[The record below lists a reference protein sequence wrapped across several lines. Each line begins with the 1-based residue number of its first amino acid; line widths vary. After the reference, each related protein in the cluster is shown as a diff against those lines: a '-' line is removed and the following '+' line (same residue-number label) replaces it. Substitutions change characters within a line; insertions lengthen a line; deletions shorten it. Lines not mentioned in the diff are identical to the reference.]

1 MIRKVFILFA
11 VVALVFAAVPAEA
24 SSISDLQNELKNTE
38 NKIDSITDK
47 LKEVKSEK
55 YGVEKQIEELDGQIR
70 SLVSEE
76 DSLNDVVTVLENN
89 IAAKEAEIEQIKD
102 DISSNTELLED
113 RLRAMYKNG
122 AVGYLEVLFNADDVV
137 DFMTRAD
144 MVQRVV
150 NSDVEILENL
160 ESQQTEL
167 EIAKLELKSEQNNY
181 YMALED
187 VQSKRNDVEIASRAK
202 ETYMSSL
209 EDNIEELKREE
220 QKLLDASSEIENKIK
235 QKQLEMKYAG
245 GEMAWPA
252 PGYYRITSPYG
263 MRPHPLY
270 GYWSMHTGVDVGVP
284 MRSNIVAPNS
294 GVVTYAG
301 WYGAYGNIVLIDHGG
316 GISTLMAHNTSV
328 LVTEGQSVTKGQI
341 VSYSGTTGMSTGPHL
356 HFEVR
361 VNGSHT
367 NPLDYYSGF

>member
-1 MIRKVFILFA
+1 
-11 VVALVFAAVPAEA
+11 
-24 SSISDLQNELKNTE
+24 
-38 NKIDSITDK
+38 
-47 LKEVKSEK
+47 
-55 YGVEKQIEELDGQIR
+55 
-70 SLVSEE
+70 
-76 DSLNDVVTVLENN
+76 
-89 IAAKEAEIEQIKD
+89 
-102 DISSNTELLED
+102 
-113 RLRAMYKNG
+113 MYKNG

-150 NSDVEILENL
+150 NSDVEILETL
-160 ESQQTEL
+160 EEQQTEL
-167 EIAKLELKSEQNNY
+167 NIAKLELKSEQNNY

-187 VQSKRNDVEIASRAK
+187 VQSKKNDVEIASRAK
-202 ETYMSSL
+202 ATYMSNL
-209 EDNIEELKREE
+209 DDNIEELKAEE
-220 QKLLDASSEIENKIK
+220 QKLIDASNDIENKIK

-252 PGYYRITSPYG
+252 PGNYRITSPYG

-294 GVVTYAG
+294 GVITYAG

-328 LVTEGQSVTKGQI
+328 LVSEGQSVTKGEL

>member
-1 MIRKVFILFA
+1 MIRKAFILL
-11 VVALVFAAVPAEA
+11 VAFVLVFAAMPAEA
-24 SSISDLQNELKNTE
+24 SSISDLQSELKNNG

-55 YGVEKQIEELDGQIR
+55 YGVENQIAVLDSQIR
-70 SLVSEE
+70 FLVSEE
-76 DSLNDVVTVLENN
+76 GSLNDVVSEFENN
-89 IAAKEAEIEQIKD
+89 IAVKEVEIEQIKS
-102 DISSNTELLED
+102 DISSNSELLEE

-122 AVGYLEVLFNADDVV
+122 AVGYLEVLFNANDVV
-137 DFMTRAD
+137 DFLTRAD

-150 NSDVEILENL
+150 NSDVEILEGL
-160 ESQQTEL
+160 EGQKTDL
-167 EIAKLELKSEQNNY
+167 EIAQLALESEQNNY
-181 YMALED
+181 YKALED
-187 VQSKRNDVEIASRAK
+187 VQLKRKDVEIASRAK

-209 EDNIEELKREE
+209 DNNIDELKKEE
-220 QKLLDASSEIENKIK
+220 QKLLDASNDIETKIK
-235 QKQLEMKYAG
+235 QKQLEIQYAG

-252 PGYYRITSPYG
+252 PGYFRITSPYG

-284 MRSNIVAPNS
+284 MRSNIVAPND

-316 GISTLMAHNTSV
+316 GISTLVAHNTSV
-328 LVTEGQSVTKGQI
+328 LVSEGQSVTKGQV

-356 HFEVR
+356 HYEVR
-361 VNGSHT
+361 INGEHT
-367 NPLDYYSGF
+367 NPMAYYN

>member
-1 MIRKVFILFA
+1 MIRKVFVLF
-11 VVALVFAAVPAEA
+11 VVFVLAFAAMTAEA
-24 SSISDLQNELKNTE
+24 SSIGDLQSELKNNE

-55 YGVEKQIEELDGQIR
+55 YGVEKQIDELDNQIR
-70 SLVSEE
+70 SFVSEE
-76 DSLNDVVTVLENN
+76 DGLNDIVTEFENN
-89 IAAKEAEIEQIKD
+89 ISLKEAEIVQIKS
-102 DISSNTELLED
+102 DISSNTDLLEE

-122 AVGYLEVLFNADDVV
+122 AVGYIEVLFNANDVV
-137 DFMTRAD
+137 DFLTRAD
-144 MVQRVV
+144 MIQRVV
-150 NSDVEILENL
+150 NSDVEILEGL
-160 ESQQTEL
+160 ESQQTDL
-167 EIAKLELKSEQNNY
+167 EIAQLALKSEQNNY
-181 YMALED
+181 YRAIED

-209 EDNIEELKREE
+209 EDNIDELKKEE
-220 QKLLDASSEIENKIK
+220 QKLLDASNDIETKIK
-235 QKQLEMKYAG
+235 KKQLEIQYAG
-245 GEMAWPA
+245 GEMNWPA

-316 GISTLMAHNTSV
+316 GISTLAAHNTSV
-328 LVTEGQSVTKGQI
+328 LVSEGQSVTKGQV

-361 VNGSHT
+361 INGKHT
-367 NPLDYYSGF
+367 NPMAYFE